1 MDLIKLCVSRARLF
15 QTSPVDEPED
25 DEQRLRGLPDEELK
39 AEFETYRALVNPSTH
54 GGYAPHGH
62 TDALID
68 ECCGGN
74 FFCAS
79 RVLTVAECGR
89 RYFDTDHSHLSLGK
103 HCPLTVRKSTAL

>member
-1 MDLIKLCVSRARLF
+1 MSNNDGEWHIVCA

-68 ECCGGN
+68 QSSGG
-74 FFCAS
+74 
-79 RVLTVAECGR
+79 
-89 RYFDTDHSHLSLGK
+89 HSFAQ
-103 HCPLTVRKSTAL
+103 VVF